1 MLFRSYYSP
10 KAYEFAED
18 VVLNILR
25 GPYQWFLDQKA
36 LNEAYQKYK
45 DRYSYTYFD
54 KVFMDWEFESNT
66 SIWTGKGSRKY
77 DNPKYVDIKSYLT
90 MIYSQAKI

>member
-1 MLFRSYYSP
+1 
-10 KAYEFAED
+10 
-18 VVLNILR
+18 
-25 GPYQWFLDQKA
+25 
-36 LNEAYQKYK
+36 
-45 DRYSYTYFD
+45 
-54 KVFMDWEFESNT
+54 MDWEFESNT